1 MKRFAMVATILL
13 AGCLAAGAEAEN
25 LLKNGSFE
33 LGLEGWL
40 PPSWLQNLYPA
51 QIDTS
56 VVSGG
61 GGASLKMQGQPGK

>member
-1 MKRFAMVATILL
+1 VVLDKGLQGDKTKMKRFAMVATILL

-40 PPSWLQNLYPA
+40 PPSWLQNL
-51 QIDTS
+51 
-56 VVSGG
+56 
-61 GGASLKMQGQPGK
+61 